1 MISVLGVL
9 VEISQPWVSFPVSSF
24 EEFELLINTSSE
36 SESTRDNL
44 HLLWLCLSAVV
55 SDILNL

>member
-24 EEFELLINTSSE
+24 EEFELLINTPSE
-36 SESTRDNL
+36 SESTRQSPSPL
-44 HLLWLCLSAVV
+44 ALPFCSGE
-55 SDILNL
+55 

>member
-9 VEISQPWVSFPVSSF
+9 VGISQPWVSVPVSSF
-24 EEFELLINTSSE
+24 KGFELLINTLSE
-36 SESTRDNL
+36 SESTRDDL
-44 HLLWLCLSAVV
+44 HLLCLCRSAVV